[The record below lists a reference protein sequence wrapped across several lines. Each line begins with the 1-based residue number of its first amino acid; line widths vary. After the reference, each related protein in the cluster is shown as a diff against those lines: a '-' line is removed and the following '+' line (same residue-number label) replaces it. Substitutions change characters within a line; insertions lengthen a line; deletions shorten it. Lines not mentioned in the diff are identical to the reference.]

1 MVEMSGNP
9 STPRGP
15 SDALPPPPPS
25 TPAPAP
31 PATPATPPATPPMPP
46 TVSSPGVEAGGPGTI
61 DIPATPPADATP
73 TAAPTPAAAPT
84 APVTADPALP
94 EQGSNRRPTVVPP
107 TRNARGT
114 TARYRSDD
122 ARKRSVHRRANPW
135 HRQIARLVI
144 GAVITAIVGGGLYLG
159 AREFEQW
166 WNRDRLPALGVETP
180 DIRTANFVINSESPA
195 PDLDGRLTIDT
206 TTGAFEFVGREGGSD
221 EGWHA
226 ISPDGRRIVLRQGTE
241 PWREAVDDDP
251 IADEIRIV
259 TSYLRKADGVDTLL
273 PARVRQHVEL
283 VQQSTD
289 VTTSGEWTRYDLLVN
304 TEAFSR
310 QNVIEWTE
318 FRRDAVPGAAELAA
332 LPMTIWVD
340 DDGVLVRLVDDTSG
354 WRWERLAYLSEPFAP
369 DDPTAAP

>member
-15 SDALPPPPPS
+15 SEALPPPPAS
-25 TPAPAP
+25 TPAPP
-31 PATPATPPATPPMPP
+31 PTPPASPPSAPP
-46 TVSSPGVEAGGPGTI
+46 PAPAATSPGVEPGGPGTI
-61 DIPATPPADATP
+61 DIPATPPPTHATQTPPTADATP
-73 TAAPTPAAAPT
+73 
-84 APVTADPALP
+84 PVAHDPALP

-122 ARKRSVHRRANPW
+122 ARRRSVHRRANPW
-135 HRQIARLVI
+135 HRQLVRLVI
-144 GAVITAIVGGGLYLG
+144 GAVIAAIVGGGLYLG
-159 AREFEQW
+159 AREFEEW
-166 WNRDRLPALGVETP
+166 WNRDRLPALGIETP

-206 TTGAFEFVGREGGSD
+206 TTGAFEFVGRDGGSD
-221 EGWHA
+221 DGWHA
-226 ISPDGRRIVLRQGTE
+226 ISPDGRRIVLRQGTDA
-241 PWREAVDDDP
+241 WREATDTDS

-259 TSYLRKADGVDTLL
+259 TSYLRKSDGVDTLL
-273 PARVRQHVEL
+273 PGRSRRHVEL
-283 VQQSTD
+283 VQQTTD
-289 VTTSGEWTRYDLLVN
+289 VTTSGEWTRYDLLID

-310 QNVIEWTE
+310 ENVIEWTE

-332 LPMTIWVD
+332 LPMTIWID

-369 DDPTAAP
+369 DDPTATP